1 MEIWKMGLE
10 EVGKMG
16 VEKVWKMGV
25 TEEITRNT
33 GSASIYGDSERQ
45 GGRRHDAHPQAP
57 AAHRR

>member
-25 TEEITRNT
+25 TEEITRN
-33 GSASIYGDSERQ
+33 GMEN
-45 GGRRHDAHPQAP
+45 GGRKSI
-57 AAHRR
+57 